1 MLKTVNMTE
10 RIPPETMSFRRPIPL
25 ALLMNI
31 TLMAG
36 AASASCIPPVP
47 PLVPESDRGLIEY
60 ADLISQDFEQYF
72 ADTTKYTICLDQE
85 RVQFMTEAREV
96 SRMYED
102 FIARAEA
109 LGVTDKI
116 AVDP

>member
-1 MLKTVNMTE
+1 MKTVKMTE
-10 RIPPETMSFRRPIPL
+10 YFPPEIMSFRRLIPL
-25 ALLMNI
+25 SFMVNI
-31 TLMAG
+31 TLMVG
-36 AASASCIPPVP
+36 SVSASCIPPAP

-85 RVQFMTEAREV
+85 RANFMAEAREV
-96 SRMYED
+96 SKLYES

-116 AVDP
+116 SVEP